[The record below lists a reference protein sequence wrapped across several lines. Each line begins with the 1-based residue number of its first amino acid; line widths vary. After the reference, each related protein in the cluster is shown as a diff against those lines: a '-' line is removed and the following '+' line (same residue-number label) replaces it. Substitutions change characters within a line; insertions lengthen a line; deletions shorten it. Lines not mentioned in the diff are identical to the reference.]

1 MSTRVCG
8 SRKEVP
14 NPDTAHFLILGFELF
29 EFRWRWNGNLEEK
42 TVILNRGRAYYCIL
56 RPDDMMGIGSRER
69 ACFLSTHLL
78 NGLNLPQFSTPRSP
92 HYALITYHQSAD
104 VPPHVGFIY
113 FFQYQ
118 ILRVR

>member
-1 MSTRVCG
+1 MALEWKLG
-8 SRKEVP
+8 
-14 NPDTAHFLILGFELF
+14 LID
-29 EFRWRWNGNLEEK
+29 RRK

-56 RPDDMMGIGSRER
+56 RPDDMMGMGER

-78 NGLNLPQFSTPRSP
+78 NGLNLPLFSTPRSP

-113 FFQYQ
+113 ISFSTRYSASGE
-118 ILRVR
+118 LAT